1 MSELYRG
8 TTLGSAL
15 TEALDELVRE
25 KKLTPALALQVLRE
39 FDSELSEQLGNTKNK
54 LTLKGTL
61 DTYRFC
67 DEVWTF
73 IIKNCSIKTEQ
84 ESLHCE
90 KLKIVA
96 VNAASL

>member
-8 TTLGSAL
+8 TTIGTAL

-25 KKLTPALALQVLRE
+25 KKLTPALALQVLKE
-39 FDSELSEQLGNTKNK
+39 FDQELSDQLGATKNK

-61 DTYRFC
+61 STYRFC

-73 IIKNCSIKTEQ
+73 IIRGCSIKTEQ
-84 ESLHCE
+84 ESLHAE

-96 VNAASL
+96 VNSNSL